1 MRLIAACFEIWV
13 GIYVINLLYP
23 EKDVL
28 SGLKY
33 WLKKIIPVLTAVVMG
48 IFLYQNRMTHYIS
61 PEGLLVYTM
70 AISLVMALAKRKN
83 FFKILSVISGIYL
96 MICAIQILLSIGMIS
111 PMDGLTYQLLMGI
124 WPFSLTLY
132 VGADLWI
139 LQIAFAMKKYIE
151 EPAKV
156 IDKNYVS
163 ILSMDMVLFFLIV
176 FWREI
181 AAGEGEFPYQAM
193 GGFPIFIMLIG
204 IIILILFADIVSR
217 FRGVEKEKET
227 LLVREEISKKQYEE
241 LAELISQ
248 NRQIVHDIK
257 NHLLVIKEYARQG
270 ENENIENYV
279 NGISK
284 EYAVS
289 MSKYWSGNQVI
300 DFILNQKISQA
311 EKKGI
316 EVTVKTGPI
325 GNIPLSESEICALF
339 GNLLDNAI
347 EASQKIVDG
356 KRWIEV
362 YLSQKRNMLFV
373 EIANNF
379 LTDPI
384 FENGDPVS
392 LKGSSHGYG
401 IKSVKRV
408 VEQYDGMMTYK
419 VSNKIFRV
427 NLSFLSFEGH
437 ENTSYGTPLYEEPVS
452 CENKYSVPD
461 KNPDNTKKDAKRG
474 GAMKR
479 KIVSMIFY
487 ILNLGLFIFPW
498 IKVGEESYNVLEF
511 SVRQAISGCE
521 PFLEAAGRLPSEAG
535 MMQTAIS
542 LEIFLMFIYLIFS
555 LIYIGAVLLN
565 KKKAFNIIVLFT
577 GVVVAYIHNTF
588 PGTIGTLATAQIT
601 TAISLFFILIP
612 TGEFFTTMVMDRWKE
627 TVKESR
633 DYAAEEKAWKEEV
646 KRRTAFAG
654 KYDTPFYR
662 VVWKNFKANWK
673 DYILLLFCGIL
684 IIAFVVV
691 GFGIEKIM
699 SVQHNL
705 EGVQMLN
712 GLNSILVNA
721 IVPLAVVSVFMIVML
736 LFYYLKCRAKNYGV
750 FLTLGMRRKALY
762 YFAGLEFFSVFVLS
776 VIFGSL
782 LGTGALVLFSYFSEA
797 LIGLKVDFAV
807 VGIMTYIKS
816 ILVVVVVF
824 AISAMAAKEIFVDF
838 NVGKSTDLRSIGEP
852 LPMRFRKTFLI
863 IGMAICGYCLWR
875 YGMIRNFE
883 KVRLLLGFFAG
894 LFIII
899 RFGTAEYLIH
909 SRRKKKY
916 LKRVV
921 FESQFF
927 HKSKSSS
934 GYVWV
939 LAIMQVCMLFYFSF
953 QVISPMIVEDND
965 TLFPY
970 EVVCIG
976 DDEDAD
982 IFEGI
987 ESEGVEIASYPMVRV
1002 TNYDTTEKWEAKG
1015 EVSPQGQHIGIS
1027 ESTYHELKKRLDSEY
1042 VATDLGLDAEGEC
1055 VYIVHQQDKSTKAQP
1070 TDFYS
1075 AARKPILMAGLPTT
1089 GNVDVSRLS
1098 RNHDD
1103 TAFRYRTIVG
1113 EEIGSLTGVFRQGLR
1128 ENIIVFSDEYFKTAQ
1143 DLWKITDRNTGLLT
1157 TGEYF
1162 QILLKQA
1169 QEKENE
1175 AMKLVKN
1182 ALPRSTSAVLA
1193 DFANLTQGPTTL
1205 VLIEEIPEGK
1215 MEAVQP
1221 YLDSLSER
1229 HAEEEAYDASV
1240 SSYYLKE
1247 DGVENLQTERYM
1259 KMVMNLLVIVIF
1271 IIMNI
1276 ILVSIK
1282 MLSELDPKRR
1292 RADFLTCMG
1301 MYKKDR
1307 DKLIMKEMLVDHHL
1321 LPMVI
1326 SMAVSLAFTFVVF
1339 YARMYSFSDIQNY
1352 LKYMIPMWI
1361 AYIVISTV
1369 IITILSIIYA
1379 RAVEGKKYA
1388 RRS

>member
-1 MRLIAACFEIWV
+1 MRFIAAFFEIWV
-13 GIYVINLLYP
+13 GIYVINLIYP
-23 EKDVL
+23 EK
-28 SGLKY
+28 
-33 WLKKIIPVLTAVVMG
+33 KKFRMLPVLAAAVMG
-48 IFLYQNRMTHYIS
+48 YFLYQSRMEHYIS
-61 PEGLLVYTM
+61 PKMVLVYTM
-70 AISLVMALAKRKN
+70 ATGVVMAIVKKKSLFKMASILA
-83 FFKILSVISGIYL
+83 GIYL
-96 MICAIQILLSIGMIS
+96 MICAIQILLSIGLIS
-111 PMDGLTYQLLMGI
+111 PADGLTYQLLMGI
-124 WPFSLTLY
+124 WPFTLALY
-132 VGADLWI
+132 VGTDIWI
-139 LQIAFAMKKYIE
+139 LQIASVMKKYVE
-151 EPAKV
+151 EPDKV
-156 IDKNYVS
+156 IDKNYIS
-163 ILSMDMVLFFLIV
+163 ILSIDMVLFFLIV
-176 FWREI
+176 FWREMV
-181 AAGEGEFPYQAM
+181 AGEGSFSYQAM

-204 IIILILFADIVSR
+204 IIILILFADIISR

-227 LLVREEISKKQYEE
+227 LLVREEIAKKQYEE

-257 NHLLVIKEYARQG
+257 NHLLVIKEYARHK
-270 ENENIENYV
+270 EHENIENYV
-279 NGISK
+279 DGISK

-300 DFILNQKISQA
+300 DFVLNQKISKA
-311 EKKGI
+311 EKTGI
-316 EVTVKTGPI
+316 DVNVKTEPI
-325 GNIPLSESEICALF
+325 GAIPMSESEICALF

-347 EASQKIVDG
+347 EASAKVAEG
-356 KRWIEV
+356 NRWIEV
-362 YLSQKRNMLFV
+362 YLSQKRNMLFI

-379 LTDPI
+379 LEEPV

-408 VEQYDGMMTYK
+408 VGKYDGMMTYK

-427 NLSFLSFEGH
+427 NLSFLSFEGQR
-437 ENTSYGTPLYEEPVS
+437 NTFQETALYEEPIS
-452 CENKYSVPD
+452 CENKYSVTD
-461 KNPDNTKKDAKRG
+461 KDLCYKNKDAKRG
-474 GAMKR
+474 GTMKR
-479 KIVSMIFY
+479 RIVSMIFY
-487 ILNLGLFIFPW
+487 ILNLGLFLFPW
-498 IKVGEESYNVLEF
+498 IRIGEESYSVLKF
-511 SVRQAISGCE
+511 AVIQTVSGCE
-521 PFLEAAGRLPSEAG
+521 PFIKAAGQLASEAAV
-535 MMQTAIS
+535 MQGAIS
-542 LEIFLMFIYLIFS
+542 LEVFLMFVYLILS
-555 LIYIGAVLLN
+555 LLYMGAVVLN
-565 KKKAFNIIVLFT
+565 KKKPFNIAVLAIGVIVS
-577 GVVVAYIHNTF
+577 YIHNTF
-588 PGTIGTLATAQIT
+588 PGTIGSLATAQMT
-601 TAISLFFILIP
+601 TIFSLFFILIP
-612 TGEFFTTMVMDRWKE
+612 AFEFFVTMIMDRWKE

-633 DYAAEEKAWKEEV
+633 DYAAKEKAWKEEV

-662 VVWKNFKANWK
+662 IVWKNFKANWK

-699 SVQHNL
+699 SAQHNL
-705 EGVQMLN
+705 EGIQMLN
-712 GLNSILVNA
+712 GLNNILTNA
-721 IVPLAVVSVFMIVML
+721 IIPLAVVSVFMIVML

-807 VGIMTYIKS
+807 VGVMTYVKS
-816 ILVVVVVF
+816 ILVVVAVF

-852 LPMRFRKTFLI
+852 LPMRFRKTILL

-894 LFIII
+894 LFILI
-899 RFGTAEYLIH
+899 RFGMAEYLIH

-921 FESQFF
+921 AESQLF

-934 GYVWV
+934 GYVWI
-939 LAIMQVCMLFYFSF
+939 LTIMQVCMLFYFSF
-953 QVISPMIVEDND
+953 QVISPMLVQDND
-965 TLFPY
+965 TLYPY
-970 EVVCIG
+970 ELVCIG
-976 DDEDAD
+976 DDEDQD
-982 IFEGI
+982 IFEAL
-987 ESEGVEIASYPMVRV
+987 ENEGVEVASYPMVRV
-1002 TNYDTTEKWEAKG
+1002 TNYDTTEKWEARG

-1027 ESTYHELKKRLDSEY
+1027 ESTYHELKKRLDPDY
-1042 VATDLGLDAEGEC
+1042 VAADLGLDAEGET

-1103 TAFRYRTIVG
+1103 TAFKYRTIVE

-1128 ENIIVFSDEYFKTAQ
+1128 ENIIVFSDEYFETAKG
-1143 DLWKITDRNTGLLT
+1143 LWEITDRNTGLLT

-1162 QILLKQA
+1162 QILFEQA
-1169 QEKENE
+1169 KAKDDE
-1175 AMKLVKN
+1175 AMKLVN
-1182 ALPRSTSAVLA
+1182 NSLPRDTSAVFA
-1193 DFANLTQGPTTL
+1193 EFANISQGPTTL
-1205 VLIEEIPEGK
+1205 VLVEDIPEGK
-1215 MEAVQP
+1215 MEAVQAQ
-1221 YLDSLSER
+1221 LDKLSER

-1247 DGVENLQTERYM
+1247 DGIQNLQTERYM
-1259 KMVMNLLVIVIF
+1259 KMVMNILVIVIF
-1271 IIMNI
+1271 MIMNI

-1307 DKLIMKEMLVDHHL
+1307 DKLIIKEVLVDLHL
-1321 LPMVI
+1321 LPMII

-1339 YARMYSFSDIQNY
+1339 YARMYNLADIQNY
-1352 LKYMIPMWI
+1352 LKYMIPMWA
-1361 AYIVISTV
+1361 AYILASTV
-1369 IITILSIIYA
+1369 IISILSIIYA
-1379 RAVEGKKYA
+1379 RTVEGKKYA